1 MREWDCLREIGRELN
16 VSYNAIGDC
25 CRGKGHTAHGFKWTY
40 VFCGDNIPKT
50 KRYDMSKRNIIIYK
64 FNDVGELI
72 EEYESIILCIKLN
85 DLNER
90 NLFVHLKNGKI
101 YHNYFYSCDKNFIV
115 PKNYNTTYS
124 KIHKIECGDEI
135 LYLTNL
141 EAMNKFNVGKYYLSD
156 VKCGRVK
163 KPKFN
168 VVY

>member
-1 MREWDCLREIGRELN
+1 M
-16 VSYNAIGDC
+16 
-25 CRGKGHTAHGFKWTY
+25 KF
-40 VFCGDNIPKT
+40 
-50 KRYDMSKRNIIIYK
+50 IIIYK